1 MTEIRAFLSYRSED
15 RSARDRF
22 EADGLAG
29 AGCRLVEIADEA
41 VADWRVRYREMIAD
55 VTGVIV
61 LVGPSTA
68 DSEPIRWEI
77 DEATRR
83 GKRVAAVRIHD
94 GPHQIPDG
102 LAEWPV
108 LGWDPGQITKELATW
123 LPTTPT
129 NTTATTT
136 WTGTLV

>member
-15 RSARDRF
+15 RSARIRF
-22 EADGLAG
+22 EADCLAG
-29 AGCRLVEIADEA
+29 AGCRLVEIADQE
-41 VADWRVRYREMIAD
+41 VDDWRGRYQEMIDD

-77 DEATRR
+77 GEATRR
-83 GKRVAAVRIHD
+83 GKPVAAVQIHD

-102 LAEWPV
+102 LANCRV
-108 LGWDPGQITKELATW
+108 LDWDPGQITKELATW

-129 NTTATTT
+129 NTTAITT
-136 WTGTLV
+136 WTGTPV